1 MSGVMGPF
9 DSKAEA
15 FLKGVYFAKIATVR
29 KDGSPHVTPIWYMLD
44 EGKLIVNTTTERVK
58 YRNIKRDP
66 RVSFL
71 VDDGYPYIMIQGK
84 ARIATER
91 DSLKDIETLAIRYTG
106 EEKGR
111 KAARD
116 RYWKQPRVSIEIVPE
131 RVFADL

>member
-1 MSGVMGPF
+1 MAAF
-9 DSKAEA
+9 DPKVEA
-15 FLKGVYFAKIATVR
+15 FLRGIYFGKIATIR

-44 EGKLIVNTTTERVK
+44 DGKLIVNTTTDRVK

-91 DSLKDIETLAIRYTG
+91 DPLKDIETLAIRYTG

-116 RYWKQPRVSIEIVPE
+116 RYWKQPRVSVEIVPE
-131 RVFADL
+131 RVVADL